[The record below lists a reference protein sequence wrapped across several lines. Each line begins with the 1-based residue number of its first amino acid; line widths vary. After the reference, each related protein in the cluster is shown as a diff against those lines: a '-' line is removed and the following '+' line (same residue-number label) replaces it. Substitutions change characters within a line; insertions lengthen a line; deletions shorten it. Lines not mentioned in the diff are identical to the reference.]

1 MNRIA
6 TRKRAR
12 AKHLGQVVYSEFA
25 MAKIIRDELE
35 GAGAAFKGAGIQRD
49 VYAAVADEAG
59 LSATTVRKLATGE
72 TQFPRATTLIVLFE
86 YFGFDIEAVRGDVR
100 RSIIW

>member
-1 MNRIA
+1 MNA
-6 TRKRAR
+6 TARRKKER

-25 MAKIIRDELE
+25 MATIIKEELE
-35 GAGAAFKGAGIQRD
+35 GAGAAFRGAGIQRD
-49 VYAAVADEAG
+49 VYAAVAEEAG
-59 LSATTVRKLATGE
+59 LAAATVRKLATGE

-86 YFGFDIEAVRGDVR
+86 YFGFDIEAVRGNKR